1 MDHDKESNYF
11 DQKVTTA
18 RNLDQLLS
26 LSSLFYC
33 LVCVSFLLRMS
44 CLTKLLVLEEAIVAW
59 YHVGLIKYCSRLDN
73 EQKLNMDKLESEETQ
88 ISELKIQVT
97 YSERRGTGVEIS
109 QGPGPRFF
117 VKF

>member
-1 MDHDKESNYF
+1 M
-11 DQKVTTA
+11 
-18 RNLDQLLS
+18 
-26 LSSLFYC
+26 
-33 LVCVSFLLRMS
+33 
-44 CLTKLLVLEEAIVAW
+44 VAW

-97 YSERRGTGVEIS
+97 YSERRGTGVEII

-117 VKF
+117 AKF